1 MKNDS
6 IALFG
11 TSANP
16 PTYGHQAILES
27 LLPLFPKVV
36 TWASDNPFKAHGIPL
51 NKRCQLL
58 KLLVNEINNPKIQI
72 VQELSSPWA
81 ISTIKKANQIW
92 PSHSFTFVIG
102 SDLTEQISSWLNA
115 NEVLTQVRI
124 AIAPRE
130 NWPINSEQIKKLE
143 RLGGKIDILPISI
156 PNTSSSKIRDEKEFL
171 QVPNII
177 RNIVIEQNLYGSS
190 RNIT

>member
-143 RLGGKIDILPISI
+143 RLGGKIDVLPISI
-156 PNTSSSKIRDEKEFL
+156 ANTSSSKIRDEKEFL